1 MKVVYLAAAAALPLT
16 ACSTTG
22 YGYHD
27 AIKLQ
32 TGGIN
37 MNGSTGVSAGYL
49 GATIDRVANVDKNGA
64 AITVKGPCPG
74 GADIFDTY
82 ANLNSKASAQ
92 ATSVVPAGTA
102 STAAPAAGGV
112 NNPQIAW
119 ASGDV
124 TANGDAAFIAST
136 VATGHPADTIAAL
149 CGNPSLPSAPAGTIV
164 RDGVA
169 PAPTAPAAKT
179 SVTSAAAA
187 G

>member
-1 MKVVYLAAAAALPLT
+1 MKTISLCLAAAAALFLT
-16 ACSTTG
+16 ACNTTG

-27 AIKLQ
+27 AVKLQ
-32 TGGIN
+32 AGGIN
-37 MNGSTGVSAGYL
+37 FSGSTGVTAGYL
-49 GATIDRVANVDKNGA
+49 GATVDRVANVDKNGQ

-74 GADIFDTY
+74 GANIFDTY
-82 ANLNSKASAQ
+82 SNLNSKASAS
-92 ATSVVPAGTA
+92 ATSVIPAG
-102 STAAPAAGGV
+102 AATGAAAAGGV
-112 NNPQIAW
+112 NSPQIAW

-149 CGNPSLPSAPAGTIV
+149 CGASTLPSAPPGTIV

-169 PAPTAPAAKT
+169 PVAAAKP
-179 SVTSAAAA
+179 A